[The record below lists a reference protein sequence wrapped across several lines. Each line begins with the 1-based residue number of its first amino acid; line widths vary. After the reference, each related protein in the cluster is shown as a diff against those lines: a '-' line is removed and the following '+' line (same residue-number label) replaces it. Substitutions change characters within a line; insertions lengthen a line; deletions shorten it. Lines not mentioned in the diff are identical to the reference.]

1 MPSLDGHSPGAGP
14 FQCPYCGG
22 FTQVHRWTP
31 WPPLFYFPTYKKKGE
46 KYDEKSSRL
55 EVEQE
60 VTHQISSWVPIII
73 TGKTDLA

>member
-1 MPSLDGHSPGAGP
+1 MATALVLDPSNLPTVVGLHRYTGELHGHRSFASP
-14 FQCPYCGG
+14 
-22 FTQVHRWTP
+22 
-31 WPPLFYFPTYKKKGE
+31 PTRKRGE